1 MEKNSSALRKF
12 SVLLLA
18 ASITTAFSGMSTI
31 AAHAATVK
39 PSKISVKSSLSM
51 TTADPAKLSVKL
63 YPSNAKAAL
72 TYTSSNTSIASVSK
86 TGKIT
91 GKKLG
96 TTYIT
101 VKTKGA
107 KGKTLS
113 KKVKVKVGIC
123 SSTKTSE
130 VLKYASDKSSHTIL
144 IDARS
149 ADAYSGWA
157 LDGAKRGG
165 HLSNAV
171 NFSADWINADYSV
184 KKTGTPAGENLT
196 TKDYLNREISA
207 NKMTKSNSYI
217 VYDTNGKDAKA
228 VAKYLINTKGFRS
241 VCTYNA
247 KNLINKGNVKTSSYK
262 NYSLYVPASLVK
274 NISDHKVKGTALNAT
289 AKKLVG
295 SSKNIVIL
303 HAEYN
308 ATGRYNDDW
317 SVYYPGKTLDWSQS
331 SYATT
336 GHVPGALAISTD
348 DFEPQEAT
356 DRSTSTSYRLL
367 HTSDGQIDDAKLIS
381 LVEKYGITKD
391 SCVIV
396 TAPNGQSTAL
406 AAARI
411 AVILKYLGVDNTH
424 IMSGLLHTW
433 TNDGYALEKT
443 INTAKKSSFGA
454 SKALNPDVIDTTSE
468 FEAGLKKSDFQGIDT
483 RTKAEWD
490 GLSSGYDYHDLAGR
504 IAGTVFSPS
513 GENWNSSVSRY
524 QNPDYTMRSASE
536 IKALWK
542 ADGVDSSKHL
552 SFFCGSGWR
561 ASVTLWDAW
570 VMGYNNASLY
580 SDGWQVWSNAGLPY
594 IDKDGKTV
602 HYDSKTKTV
611 VAYTDSTSTTAS
623 K

>member
-31 AAHAATVK
+31 SAHAASVK
-39 PSKISVKSSLSM
+39 PSKITVKSSLSM
-51 TTADPAKLSVKL
+51 TTADPAKLSVKV

-72 TYTSSNTSIASVSK
+72 TYKSSNTSIASVSK

-101 VKTKGA
+101 VKTKG
-107 KGKTLS
+107 KNGKTLS

-123 SSTKTSE
+123 TSTKTSE
-130 VLKYASDKSSHTIL
+130 VLKYASDKSAHTIL
-144 IDARS
+144 IDARN

-157 LDGAKRGG
+157 LDGAKKGG

-171 NFSADWINADYSV
+171 NFSADWINADYSENT
-184 KKTGTPAGENLT
+184 KGIPAAENLT

-217 VYDTNGKDAKA
+217 VYDTNGKDAKK

-247 KNLINKGNVKTSSYK
+247 KTLINSGKVKTSSYK
-262 NYSLYVPASLVK
+262 NYNLYVPAALVK
-274 NISDHKVKGTALNAT
+274 NISDHQVKGTALNAT

-303 HAEYN
+303 HAEY
-308 ATGRYNDDW
+308 ASDGKYTSDGYKADNDIDW
-317 SVYYPGKTLDWSQS
+317 SNS
-331 SYATT
+331 SYAKT
-336 GHVPGALAISTD
+336 GHVPGAIAASTD
-348 DFEPQEAT
+348 DFEPEEAT
-356 DRSTSTSYRLL
+356 DRDTSTSYRLR

-381 LVEKYGITKD
+381 LVERYGITKD

-396 TAPNGQSTAL
+396 TAPDGQSSAL

-433 TNDGYALEKT
+433 TNDGYALEKK
-443 INTAKKSSFGA
+443 INTAKTSSFGA
-454 SKALNPDVIDTTSE
+454 TKALNPDVIDTTSE
-468 FEAGLKKSDFQGIDT
+468 FEAGLKKSDFQGVDT

-490 GLSSGYDYHDLAGR
+490 GLSSGYGYHDLAGR

-611 VAYTDSTSTTAS
+611 AAYTDSTTAS

>member
-31 AAHAATVK
+31 SAHAASVK
-39 PSKISVKSSLSM
+39 PSKITVKSSLSM
-51 TTADPAKLSVKL
+51 TTADPAKLSVKV

-72 TYTSSNTSIASVSK
+72 TYKSSNTSIASVSK

-101 VKTKGA
+101 VKTKG
-107 KGKTLS
+107 KNGKTLS

-144 IDARS
+144 IDARN

-171 NFSADWINADYSV
+171 NFSADWLNADYAENA
-184 KKTGTPAGENLT
+184 KGLPAAENLT

-228 VAKYLINTKGFRS
+228 VAKYLINKKGFRS

-274 NISDHKVKGTALNAT
+274 NISDHQVKGTALNST

-295 SSKNIVIL
+295 DSKNIVIL
-303 HAEYN
+303 HAEY
-308 ATGRYNDDW
+308 ASDGKYTSDGYKADNDINW
-317 SVYYPGKTLDWSQS
+317 SNS
-331 SYATT
+331 SYAKT
-336 GHVPGALAISTD
+336 GHVPGAIAASTD
-348 DFEPQEAT
+348 DFEPEEAT
-356 DRSTSTSYRLL
+356 DRDTSTSYRLR

-381 LVEKYGITKD
+381 LVERYGITKD

-396 TAPNGQSTAL
+396 TAPDGQSSAL

-411 AVILKYLGVDNTH
+411 AVILEV
-424 IMSGLLHTW
+424 
-433 TNDGYALEKT
+433 
-443 INTAKKSSFGA
+443 
-454 SKALNPDVIDTTSE
+454 P
-468 FEAGLKKSDFQGIDT
+468 
-483 RTKAEWD
+483 R
-490 GLSSGYDYHDLAGR
+490 
-504 IAGTVFSPS
+504 
-513 GENWNSSVSRY
+513 
-524 QNPDYTMRSASE
+524 
-536 IKALWK
+536 
-542 ADGVDSSKHL
+542 
-552 SFFCGSGWR
+552 C
-561 ASVTLWDAW
+561 
-570 VMGYNNASLY
+570 
-580 SDGWQVWSNAGLPY
+580 
-594 IDKDGKTV
+594 
-602 HYDSKTKTV
+602 
-611 VAYTDSTSTTAS
+611 
-623 K
+623 